1 MALYVPPFPFSIS
14 ALNIAR
20 ERVTTFNGDNSF
32 RIAWVEER
40 FVNMMS
46 SEGYETRHR
55 EDEFLYDTTRVV
67 ALQGKEHS
75 RLRQH
80 INKALKLPDLSLSPY
95 RKEDAHSCIGLLES
109 WYERLTEEKS
119 VEVTGYWYVLA
130 CIKNGHKFSPGS
142 LEGIV
147 TRAAGRI
154 VGVTFGGP
162 IYSSVGSIFICISDH
177 EIEGLGYLQRHA
189 FMSRFPDVPRYNDGS
204 AAGRVG
210 LSHVKR
216 QFRPIGMNALFQALI

>member
-1 MALYVPPFPFSIS
+1 MKLA
-14 ALNIAR
+14 IAR
-20 ERVTTFNGDNSF
+20 MSF
-32 RIAWVEER
+32 YMTPR
-40 FVNMMS
+40 
-46 SEGYETRHR
+46 G
-55 EDEFLYDTTRVV
+55 VV

-95 RKEDAHSCIGLLES
+95 RKEDAHSCIGLLQS

-130 CIKNGHKFSPGS
+130 CIKNGHQFSPGS

-154 VGVTFGGP
+154 VGVTSGGRSTP
-162 IYSSVGSIFICISDH
+162 AWEASLYASPTT
-177 EIEGLGYLQRHA
+177 R
-189 FMSRFPDVPRYNDGS
+189 
-204 AAGRVG
+204 
-210 LSHVKR
+210 
-216 QFRPIGMNALFQALI
+216 